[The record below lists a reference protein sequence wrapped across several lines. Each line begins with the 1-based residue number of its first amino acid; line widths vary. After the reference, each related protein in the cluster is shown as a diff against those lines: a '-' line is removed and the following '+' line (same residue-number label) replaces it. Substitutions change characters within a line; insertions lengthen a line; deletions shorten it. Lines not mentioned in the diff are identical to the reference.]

1 MCSLS
6 IILLSGMTHAG
17 LFNGI
22 IASVVILGVELLLIY
37 FSPLIGFSV
46 VDRVSSSAPTLAL
59 VFATV
64 GVVGYA
70 VGRGIRAVYVSIGH
84 RGTLA

>member
-1 MCSLS
+1 
-6 IILLSGMTHAG
+6 MTHAG

-22 IASVVILGVELLLIY
+22 IASVVILGVELSLIY
-37 FSPLIGFSV
+37 LRPLTGISV

-59 VFATV
+59 VFVTV

-70 VGRGIRAVYVSIGH
+70 VGRGIRAVYFSIGQ